1 MAQVRKN
8 HFDNAM
14 QPQQEGD
21 AMMQMDVGHNMV
33 KSGKAMHPHW
43 RSGAKGNK
51 HAKRMYSNADMAHN
65 HTKIKP

>member
-8 HFDNAM
+8 HFDNTV
-14 QPQQEGD
+14 QPQNEGD
-21 AMMQMDVGHNMV
+21 PMPMDVGHQMV

-43 RSGAKGNK
+43 RHGANGKA

-65 HTKIKP
+65 HTKIRP